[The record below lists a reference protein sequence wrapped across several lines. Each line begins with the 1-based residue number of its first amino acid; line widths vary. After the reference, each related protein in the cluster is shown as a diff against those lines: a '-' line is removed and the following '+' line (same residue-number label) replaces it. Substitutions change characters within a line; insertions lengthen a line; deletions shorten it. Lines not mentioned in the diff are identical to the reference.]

1 MSDDLHSLSGAYVL
15 DALSETERRD
25 VEVHLRRCTTCAD
38 EVASLR
44 EVTPLLAET
53 VAVAPPPALRT
64 DILTLA
70 RVTRQEPPLVDEPPG
85 QRHPMADPGD
95 ANPPSHGTQAN
106 VGGTVHPLRGR
117 WRSRWIAVAAAAALV
132 VGGGV
137 TWQVID
143 RPTTSVTEQ
152 VLAAPDARTW
162 KAGTPD
168 GGRVLV
174 TRSTDLGHA
183 VLRLEGLADPGDGRA
198 YQAWL
203 QDEQGEMVSAGVVD
217 PGESVLVL
225 SGDVDAATG
234 VGVTSEPA
242 AGSSAP
248 TTDPVALVELG

>member
-15 DALSETERRD
+15 DALSETERHD
-25 VEVHLRRCTTCAD
+25 FEMHLDRCATCRE

-53 VAVAPPPALRT
+53 VAAEPPPALRAN
-64 DILTLA
+64 ILMLA
-70 RVTRQEPPLVDEPPG
+70 RVTRQEPPVADDPHVP
-85 QRHPMADPGD
+85 HPEAGPAEADAPSHDADGD
-95 ANPPSHGTQAN
+95 A
-106 VGGTVHPLRGR
+106 GGTVHALRPR
-117 WRSRWIAVAAAAALV
+117 WRSRWTAVAAAAAVL
-132 VGGGV
+132 VGGGA

-143 RPTTSVTEQ
+143 RATTSVSEQ

-162 KAGTPD
+162 QAGTPG

-183 VLRLEGLADPGDGRA
+183 VLQLEGLADPGEGRA

-203 QDEQGEMVSAGVVD
+203 KDEQGEMVPAGMVD
-217 PGESVLVL
+217 PSESDLVL
-225 SGDVDAATG
+225 TGDVDTAIG

-242 AGSSAP
+242 AGSSTP
-248 TTDPVALVELG
+248 TTEPVALIQFG